1 MREIAI
7 DTETTGLSYKNG
19 DRIIELGCVELVNY
33 VSTGNTLNFYCKVN
47 KKISTDAKKITGIS
61 DEFLSDK
68 QTFEEQHLQFLNFIK
83 NDKLVIHNADFDL
96 GFLNNELKLIGKQEL
111 QNEVID
117 TVKLARKT
125 LNTRIAN
132 LDYLCRH
139 YNIDLSNRKQ
149 HGALLD
155 AQLLAEV
162 YLELRGGKQITMRLE
177 SESTSKSSTDNQK
190 QTTTTNTIK
199 IKVLEKE
206 NNLHKS
212 LVKKIKEPIWNKYEY

>member
-1 MREIAI
+1 M
-7 DTETTGLSYKNG
+7 
-19 DRIIELGCVELVNY
+19 
-33 VSTGNTLNFYCKVN
+33 
-47 KKISTDAKKITGIS
+47 
-61 DEFLSDK
+61 
-68 QTFEEQHLQFLNFIK
+68 
-83 NDKLVIHNADFDL
+83 VIHNADFDL
-96 GFLNNELKLIGKQEL
+96 GFLNNELKLMGKQEL